1 MSWIQNLDHFGQGFV
16 GFTRGDIPVGLCW
29 RGLTGAC
36 RCACAALNWRAECGC
51 SRQIH
56 WLRFATTPQAAR
68 VFTAPTVL
76 PDDPTALQL
85 ILHAA
90 LAEIERL
97 RLLIAGLQRNRF
109 GRRSERLDDA
119 AFQQEVE
126 NLEQSLAEQ
135 VARLDAASSAA
146 AISTPEPKPRPPRT
160 EPAKRNRGAL
170 PAHLPRIEVVID
182 VDDKACPCCGG
193 MLHVIGEDRA
203 EMLDYVP
210 AQLRVR
216 VIRRPRYGCRACEE
230 AVVQAPAPERPIDGG
245 MATEALMAHVLVNKY
260 ADHLP
265 LYRQAQIFARQG
277 VTLDRSTLCTWV
289 GRSCWWLAPLH
300 ELVLSTVLA
309 SPKVFADDTTLP
321 VLDPGRGRTKTG
333 RLWCYAVDNRPWRG
347 PGHPAAAY
355 VYSED
360 RKGEHPATHL
370 KGFRGL
376 LQVDGYAGF
385 GRLVADMGNVSQLA
399 FCWAHTRRKFY
410 DIYAATQS
418 PLAEEALRQIAALYE
433 IETEIRGRPAEE
445 RRRVRQQRSRPLVE
459 TMQAWLA
466 DTLGRISG
474 RSALAQAIRYALNH
488 WSGLILFLEDG
499 RLELDT
505 NIVERAMRPVALG
518 RKNALFAGSNSGGKH
533 WAIIATLIQS
543 AKLNDVDPL
552 AWLTD
557 VLERIV
563 SGRTKRHEL
572 DTLLPWNWKAAQATE
587 TRDTT

>member
-1 MSWIQNLDHFGQGFV
+1 M
-16 GFTRGDIPVGLCW
+16 
-29 RGLTGAC
+29 
-36 RCACAALNWRAECGC
+36 
-51 SRQIH
+51 
-56 WLRFATTPQAAR
+56 
-68 VFTAPTVL
+68 
-76 PDDPTALQL
+76 
-85 ILHAA
+85 
-90 LAEIERL
+90 
-97 RLLIAGLQRNRF
+97 
-109 GRRSERLDDA
+109 
-119 AFQQEVE
+119 
-126 NLEQSLAEQ
+126 
-135 VARLDAASSAA
+135 
-146 AISTPEPKPRPPRT
+146 
-160 EPAKRNRGAL
+160 
-170 PAHLPRIEVVID
+170 
-182 VDDKACPCCGG
+182 
-193 MLHVIGEDRA
+193 
-203 EMLDYVP
+203 
-210 AQLRVR
+210 
-216 VIRRPRYGCRACEE
+216 
-230 AVVQAPAPERPIDGG
+230 
-245 MATEALMAHVLVNKY
+245 LVNKY

-289 GRSCWWLAPLH
+289 GRACWWLAPLH
-300 ELVLSTVLA
+300 ELVLSTVLT
-309 SPKVFADDTTLP
+309 SPMVFADDTTLP

-385 GRLVADMGNVSQLA
+385 GRLITDAGNVSELA

-433 IETEIRGRPAEE
+433 IEDKIRGQPAEQ
-445 RRRVRQQRSRPLVE
+445 RRRVRQQRSRPLIE
-459 TMQAWLA
+459 TMQPWLA

-474 RSALAQAIRYALNH
+474 RSALAQAIRYVLNH
-488 WSGLILFLEDG
+488 WSGLILFLGDG

-505 NIVERAMRPVALG
+505 NTVERAMRPVALG
-518 RKNALFAGSNSGGKH
+518 RKNALFAGSDSGGSH
-533 WAIIATLIQS
+533 WAIIATLIQW

-557 VLERIV
+557 VLKRIV

-572 DTLLPWNWKAAQATE
+572 DTLLPWKWKAPQAAE
-587 TRDTT
+587 THDTT